1 MGYNVIDII
10 NKCIYIENDKRKM
23 FEVFLDDDNVS
34 MKLKVLI
41 KVLVKDMDR
50 IINYYNQLKEEI
62 LESELEEID
71 FRTYDK
77 ISFLMNEYNIRM
89 HSINLNNVSAREYLK
104 IFLEL
109 ARDKQSLFIDLQGRF
124 YNNAKDSQ
132 SNTYKILSRIIEYT
146 KHHTEMIEKMLT

>member
-89 HSINLNNVSAREYLK
+89 HSINLNNVSAREYLE

-132 SNTYKILSRIIEYT
+132 GNTYKILSRIIEYT
-146 KHHTEMIEKMLT
+146 KHHTEMVEKMVT